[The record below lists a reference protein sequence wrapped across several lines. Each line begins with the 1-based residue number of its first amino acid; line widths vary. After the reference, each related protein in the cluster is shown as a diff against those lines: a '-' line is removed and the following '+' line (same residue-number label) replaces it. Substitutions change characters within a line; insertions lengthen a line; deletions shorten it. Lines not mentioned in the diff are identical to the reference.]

1 MSKIV
6 SLLLSQFFFLLEI
19 HIDAPEQRIYI
30 KICHKICSVYPR
42 GLPLGCK
49 TIVVSH
55 LSQVMRQIEFQECSI
70 YMNIRIKEIDI
81 DIFTK

>member
-1 MSKIV
+1 MHRTK
-6 SLLLSQFFFLLEI
+6 
-19 HIDAPEQRIYI
+19 DIYNKFVI
-30 KICHKICSVYPR
+30 KFAVRVYPR